1 MKYYQHYLRGIK
13 FTVYTDCNSLKASQ
27 QKIDDKV
34 YRWWFYLPSFEF
46 DIVYRK
52 GKRMAHVDFF
62 SRNPITK
69 KLQFAVK
76 APEMRVDLTELSDTW
91 LIAEQQRDLE
101 ITSLTSKLQ
110 NNELNESLAS
120 TYELRAGLLYRKI

>member
-1 MKYYQHYLRGIK
+1 MKYYQHYLKGIK

-27 QKIDDKV
+27 QKIELDDKV

-46 DIVYRK
+46 DIVYRTSS
-52 GKRMAHVDFF
+52 HVDFF